1 MWCADDDLN
10 IRYRLNGFKCIIS
23 DACVYHLVS
32 QTSRQGNYQQNERN
46 SNRNFIRKWGSMNS
60 DNRFNVG
67 FIIKNCTN
75 DLLYHLEPWCDTIYA
90 DYKFAHTIEPYI
102 TKEQPNTS
110 FDLYD
115 RIKPYDNEKN
125 NDILISFD
133 GSKLDNNQFEII
145 RNLQNILGNTS
156 PGETYEIGIFN
167 IYVHSLNNNIKDL
180 IYLNK
185 V

>member
-1 MWCADDDLN
+1 
-10 IRYRLNGFKCIIS
+10 
-23 DACVYHLVS
+23 LVS

-60 DNRFNVG
+60 DNKFNVG

-90 DYKFAHTIEPYI
+90 DYRFAHTIEPYI
-102 TKEQPNTS
+102 IKEQPNTS
-110 FDLYD
+110 FNLSD

-125 NDILISFD
+125 NDVLISFD